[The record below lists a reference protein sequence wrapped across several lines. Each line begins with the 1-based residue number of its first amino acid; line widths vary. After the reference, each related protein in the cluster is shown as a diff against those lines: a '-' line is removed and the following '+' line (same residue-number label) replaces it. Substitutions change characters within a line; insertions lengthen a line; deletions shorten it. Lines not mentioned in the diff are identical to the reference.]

1 MMKLNFFLEKKKK
14 ASNII
19 YLLLCHSN
27 TLLSNMPQ
35 MTPKSELLK
44 MSQGRIINI
53 YSCHMGVKF
62 SNQIEVT
69 YNVIS
74 N

>member
-1 MMKLNFFLEKKKK
+1 
-14 ASNII
+14 
-19 YLLLCHSN
+19 
-27 TLLSNMPQ
+27 

>member
-1 MMKLNFFLEKKKK
+1 
-14 ASNII
+14 
-19 YLLLCHSN
+19 
-27 TLLSNMPQ
+27 
-35 MTPKSELLK
+35 MTPKSELK

-53 YSCHMGVKF
+53 YSRHMGIKF